1 MNAFQNWL
9 THCQFIPL
17 LPFVV
22 LNSFHLTFT
31 SSFQLSPFP
40 SLAPCLRSVCPASV
54 SLQAYLA
61 LERTQ
66 FTNVHSKEKGLPLT

>member
-22 LNSFHLTFT
+22 LYSFHLTFT

-40 SLAPCLRSVCPASV
+40 SLAPCLRSV